1 MKAVILVGGEG
12 TRLRPLTFNTPKAMV
27 PIVNRPFLEHMI
39 EYLKGHGID
48 DIILTLYHLPDR
60 IQRYFGDGS
69 SFGIKLT
76 YAVED
81 SPLGTAGA
89 VKNVAAHLDET
100 FFVFNGDIFTD
111 IDLTAMMEF
120 HRQRGSKVTIA
131 LTPVEDPTI
140 YGVVETNAEGKVE
153 RFIEKPS
160 RDAVTTN
167 MINAGTY
174 IVAPEVL
181 SHIPKGLSFTFEQGL
196 FPLLLERGDPVYA
209 YQSDAYWI
217 DIGTPEKYLKLHHD
231 LLTGRVTRSFL
242 GECAGKGIWVEEGC
256 DIHPQAELEGPAVI
270 GRNCVIGSR
279 ARVKGPSAI
288 GQDCRIGSGSLI
300 EGTIVWQNTRLG
312 QGVSLK
318 NCVIAENVFIGDR
331 SQVMEGCVL
340 GNNVLVGSDQ
350 RLTQGTKVWP
360 EENPSSPEPT
370 RR

>member
-1 MKAVILVGGEG
+1 VKAVILVGGEG

-48 DIILTLYHLPDR
+48 DIILTLCYLPDY

-69 SFGIKLT
+69 NYGVKLT
-76 YAVED
+76 YTMED
-81 SPLGTAGA
+81 SPLGTAGS
-89 VKNVAAHLDET
+89 VKNVAEHLDET

-111 IDLTAMMEF
+111 IDLTAMLEL
-120 HRQRGSKVTIA
+120 HQQQGSKATIA
-131 LTPVEDPTI
+131 LTQVEDPTI
-140 YGVVETNAEGKVE
+140 YGVVETSAEGRVQ

-167 MINAGTY
+167 MINAGAY
-174 IVAPEVL
+174 ILEPEVP
-181 SHIPKGLSFTFEQGL
+181 SHIPKDENFTFEHGV
-196 FPLLLERGDPVYA
+196 FPLLLERGDPVYG
-209 YQSDAYWI
+209 YPSDAYWI

-231 LLTGRVTRSFL
+231 LLTGMITRRFP
-242 GECAGKGIWVEEGC
+242 GEHAGEGIWVEQGG

-288 GQDCRIGSGSLI
+288 GPDCRIGAGSLI
-300 EGTIVWQNTRLG
+300 AGAVVWQNTRLG
-312 QGVSLK
+312 QGVSLR
-318 NCVIAENVFIGDR
+318 NCVLAENVFVGDR

-340 GNNVLVGSDQ
+340 GHNVIVGSDK
-350 RLTQGTKVWP
+350 RLNRGTKVWL
-360 EENPSSPEPT
+360 EENLSSPEAA